1 MQIYY
6 FEKSFFLKKIFLF
19 VYLAYKKS
27 ITSIL
32 LAPSPPFKNIFS
44 KNQTILL
51 FKKSVIIAK
60 NLKFSILE
68 AYEMV
73 LRDFFIYL
81 SENKLLNSAAQK
93 YGLKMGAQSVV
104 AGTSLPEVVQS
115 IKELN
120 KANISCT
127 VDNLGEF
134 VYEKSEATAA
144 KNNILA
150 VVQAI
155 HDEQLDAHISLKP
168 SQLGLDIDYAF
179 CYENLKEIVALAH
192 QYNIFVNFDM
202 ENYERLHS
210 SFELLEELHKEFDN
224 VGTVI
229 QAYFFESE
237 ENIEKYKN
245 FRLRIVKGAYKEP
258 ENVAYQSKV
267 DIDRNYLKLIE
278 HHLLHG
284 KFTSIATHDHNVINH
299 VKQFVK
305 QHNIPNDKF
314 EFQMLYGFRKEMQ
327 LDLAREGYNFCTYL
341 PFGNDWYGYFMRRLA
356 ERPQN
361 LTLVTKQVFNKKTN
375 LAIGIGAAA
384 FALGRLSKK
393 GK

>member
-1 MQIYY
+1 M
-6 FEKSFFLKKIFLF
+6 
-19 VYLAYKKS
+19 A
-27 ITSIL
+27 
-32 LAPSPPFKNIFS
+32 
-44 KNQTILL
+44 
-51 FKKSVIIAK
+51 
-60 NLKFSILE
+60 
-68 AYEMV
+68 
-73 LRDFFIYL
+73 LRDFFIAL
-81 SENKLLNSAAQK
+81 SENQLLNSAAQK
-93 YGLKMGAQSVV
+93 YGLRMGAQSVV
-104 AGTSLPEVVQS
+104 AGTTIPEVVQT

-120 KANISCT
+120 RANISCT

-134 VYEKSEATAA
+134 VFEKSAATAA

-150 VVQAI
+150 VIQAI

-168 SQLGLDIDYAF
+168 SQLGQDIDIDF
-179 CYENLKEIVALAH
+179 CYENLKEVVALAH

-202 ENYERLHS
+202 ENYGRLHS
-210 SFELLEELHKEFDN
+210 SFDLLDKLHKEYDN

-229 QAYFFESE
+229 QAYFFESD
-237 ENIEKYKN
+237 ENIEKYKD
-245 FRLRIVKGAYKEP
+245 FRLRIVKGAYKEA
-258 ENVAYQSKV
+258 EEVAYQSKA
-267 DIDRNYLKLIE
+267 DIDCNYLKLIE
-278 HHLLHG
+278 YHLLHG

-314 EFQMLYGFRKEMQ
+314 EFQMLYGFRKDMQ

-361 LTLVTKQVFNKKTN
+361 LALVTKQVFNKKTN
-375 LAIGIGAAA
+375 TTIGLGVAA

-393 GK
+393 SK

>member
-267 DIDRNYLKLIE
+267 DIDRNYPKLIE

-305 QHNIPNDKF
+305 QYNIPNDKF

-375 LAIGIGAAA
+375 VAIGIGAAA

>member
-1 MQIYY
+1 M
-6 FEKSFFLKKIFLF
+6 
-19 VYLAYKKS
+19 A
-27 ITSIL
+27 
-32 LAPSPPFKNIFS
+32 
-44 KNQTILL
+44 
-51 FKKSVIIAK
+51 
-60 NLKFSILE
+60 
-68 AYEMV
+68 
-73 LRDFFIYL
+73 LRDVFISL
-81 SENKLLNSAAQK
+81 SENKILNSAAQK
-93 YGLKMGAQSVV
+93 YGLRMGAQSVV
-104 AGTSLPEVVQS
+104 AGTNLQEVVKT

-120 KANISCT
+120 QSNISCT

-134 VYEKSEATAA
+134 VFEKSEATAA
-144 KNNILA
+144 KNNIIA
-150 VVQAI
+150 VIEAI

-168 SQLGLDIDYAF
+168 SQLGLDIDYDF
-179 CYENLKEIVALAH
+179 CYENLKDIVALAH
-192 QYNIFVNFDM
+192 QYDIFVNFDM
-202 ENYERLHS
+202 ENYARLQS
-210 SFELLEELHKEFDN
+210 SFDLMNELHKEFDN
-224 VGTVI
+224 IGTVI

-245 FRLRIVKGAYKEP
+245 FRLRIVKGAYKES
-258 ENVAYQSKV
+258 ESVAYQSKS

-278 HHLLHG
+278 YHLLHG

-299 VKQFVK
+299 VKQFVQ

-327 LDLAREGYNFCTYL
+327 LALAKEGYNFCTYL

-375 LAIGIGAAA
+375 LAIGLGTTA
-384 FALGRLSKK
+384 FLLGRLSKK